1 MWENS
6 LKLLNFY
13 PFTRKCSFSMRG
25 QRRIYLCLGI
35 VSAVFFRWED
45 ACGENDCIDEHR
57 DMART
62 FEPGAI
68 GEGTTLGEGNFPLHP
83 FGGAKLRL
91 LRRRGAGGFT

>member
-1 MWENS
+1 MGEFFEIIKFLPIHKEMFFFHERTKTDLPLSRNR
-6 LKLLNFY
+6 
-13 PFTRKCSFSMRG
+13 PRG
-25 QRRIYLCLGI
+25 
-35 VSAVFFRWED
+35 FFRWED

-62 FEPGAI
+62 FEPGTI

-91 LRRRGAGGFT
+91 LRRRGVEGFP